1 MTIYYINWALL
12 ILFRKPLYVLIFQN
26 YFPLYDRDSP
36 LCISIYIVNLEE
48 ATTTSEEKAKEIGN
62 KITLEQILVASK
74 LVRLWRR
81 RKRANKRW
89 KRTSQ
94 KIRTLNR
101 FVNNKN
107 STLDRSSSITSLPN
121 LTLPKE

>member
-1 MTIYYINWALL
+1 MN
-12 ILFRKPLYVLIFQN
+12 LFCHSCRYLCTYFFQN
-26 YFPLYDRDSP
+26 HLCLYNRDSP
-36 LCISIYIVNLEE
+36 LSISIYIVNLEE

-74 LVRLWRR
+74 LVRLWRK